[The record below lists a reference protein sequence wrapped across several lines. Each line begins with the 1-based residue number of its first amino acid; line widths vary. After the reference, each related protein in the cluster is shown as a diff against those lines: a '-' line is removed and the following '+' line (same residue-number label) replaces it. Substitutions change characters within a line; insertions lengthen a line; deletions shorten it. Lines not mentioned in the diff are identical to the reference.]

1 MNQFN
6 KAKTSFGDQKII
18 SNVSLSAF
26 VLDLRAGPDDKVM
39 TWNLWHLDFPS
50 VRCKFFYSPRPIL
63 SKHYYRGESS
73 TVSAQ
78 NNFESVIIQIILSV
92 SLLLLTWKARDTL
105 KTFSIIRL
113 RHVAADNHMEW
124 KNCTIGCAV
133 ITWPKWW
140 ERWCLFPKINFKLAF
155 QNAQRASAICC
166 LCLSFRLYEKN
177 SYHYW
182 LVY

>member
-78 NNFESVIIQIILSV
+78 NSFESVIIQIILSV

-133 ITWPKWW
+133 ITWPKW
-140 ERWCLFPKINFKLAF
+140 EVMPFPKDKF
-155 QNAQRASAICC
+155 QTCISNAQRSSAICC